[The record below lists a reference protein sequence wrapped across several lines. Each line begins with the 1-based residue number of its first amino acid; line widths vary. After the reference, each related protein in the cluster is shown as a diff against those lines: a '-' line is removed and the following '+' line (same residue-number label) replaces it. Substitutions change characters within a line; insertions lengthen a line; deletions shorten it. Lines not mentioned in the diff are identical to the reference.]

1 MMRRVARARFLL
13 PTILV
18 SFSAWAQTN
27 SPPAT
32 NGESPTLP
40 PTVELSATNQSPSP
54 IELSERLRAY
64 CINNRRSIC
73 GKILRIVPD
82 GVIVECGYTNLLRES
97 LSGPWLLPG
106 TVVAS
111 RAPNLVESKE
121 PNALCVGTV
130 CLCHLPRGKPHLY
143 DYVVISGYP
152 MGQYTY
158 ASVGSVTRTVRLYS
172 ASLERAVKWNFV
184 EAQRQ
189 LQLHQASV
197 K

>member
-1 MMRRVARARFLL
+1 MMSRVACTNFLL
-13 PTILV
+13 PLLLV
-18 SFSAWAQTN
+18 SSSAWAQTN
-27 SPPAT
+27 TPPAT
-32 NGESPTLP
+32 NIGPLQSTAS
-40 PTVELSATNQSPSP
+40 VVLSATNQSPSP

-73 GKILRIVPD
+73 GRILRIVPD
-82 GVIVECGYTNLLRES
+82 GVIVECGYTNLLRQS
-97 LSGPWLLPG
+97 LSGSWLLPG
-106 TVVAS
+106 TVVAN

-130 CLCHLPRGKPHLY
+130 CLSNLPGGKPHRY

-152 MGQYTY
+152 MGQSTYT
-158 ASVGSVTRTVRLYS
+158 SVGNVTHTVRRFS
-172 ASLERAVKWNFV
+172 ASLEESVKWNFA

-189 LQLHQASV
+189 MQLHPAAE